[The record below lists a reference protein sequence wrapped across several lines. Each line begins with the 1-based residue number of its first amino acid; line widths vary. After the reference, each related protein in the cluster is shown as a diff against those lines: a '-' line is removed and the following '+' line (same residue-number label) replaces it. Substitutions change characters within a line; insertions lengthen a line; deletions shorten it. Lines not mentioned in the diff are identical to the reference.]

1 MQKDFDMLLTTYT
14 KARAIKAGCKVSQ
27 EQKSIIFDFIREFKK
42 HADIGNAT
50 ICNREGTLRHAKNYL
65 TGYGYL

>member
-1 MQKDFDMLLTTYT
+1 MTKDFDKLLTTYI
-14 KARAIKAGCKVSQ
+14 KARAIKSGCKVNPD
-27 EQKSIIFDFIREFKK
+27 QKQIIFEFIREFKK

-65 TGYGYL
+65 TGHGKL